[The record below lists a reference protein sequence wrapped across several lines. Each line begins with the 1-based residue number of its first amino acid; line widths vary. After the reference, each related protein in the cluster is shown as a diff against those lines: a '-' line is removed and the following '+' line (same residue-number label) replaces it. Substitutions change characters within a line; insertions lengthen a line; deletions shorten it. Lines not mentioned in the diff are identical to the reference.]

1 MIPRPALS
9 VVAALAGLSMLLLR
23 NVKLPSAAAKPIIA
37 IVVVAAV
44 SANKT
49 HSARRRSMATAAATN
64 AIATAERYRAKEMSV
79 APGSMLILPASGR
92 PSAAAALSQIGWAS
106 PTVFNGST

>member
-9 VVAALAGLSMLLLR
+9 VVAALAGLPTILLR
-23 NVKLPSAAAKPIIA
+23 NVKLPRPAAKTISA
-37 IVVVAAV
+37 IMVVAAV

-49 HSARRRSMATAAATN
+49 HSARRRSTATAAATN

-79 APGSMLILPASGR
+79 APGRVS
-92 PSAAAALSQIGWAS
+92 IGVLWIGCIRM
-106 PTVFNGST
+106 V